1 MGSLQGK
8 LWCLLGMLL
17 AQLTLSPLCSA
28 DLFDVYANKD
38 YDAYFEYSAKRYLDP
53 YYGDDWKLL
62 KAQGIQESLLDP
74 RARSHAGAM
83 GIMQFMPATW
93 AEVSAKLGLNA
104 SPYNARASIVAGGFY
119 QRQMLRVWTSER
131 TEQERRRWAWS
142 AYNYGV
148 GNVLKAQKQAGGT
161 LDWWSL
167 RPYLPQETILYV
179 YKIEKHWRIIK

>member
-1 MGSLQGK
+1 MGSIQGK
-8 LWCLLGMLL
+8 LLFWLGMLV

-28 DLFDVYANKD
+28 DLFDAYGNEE
-38 YDAYFEYSAKRYLDP
+38 YDAHFEYSAKRYLTP
-53 YYGDDWKLL
+53 HYGDDWKLL

-93 AEVSAKLGLNA
+93 AEVSAKLGIDA
-104 SPYNARASIVAGGFY
+104 SPYNPRASIIAGGFY
-119 QRQMLRVWTSER
+119 QRQMLRVWTSKR
-131 TEQERRRWAWS
+131 TEENRRRWAWS
-142 AYNYGV
+142 AYNYGI
-148 GNVLKAQKQAGGT
+148 GNVLKAQEKAGGT

-179 YKIEKHWRIIK
+179 YKIEKHRRILE